1 MGKISCNFISY
12 SLKRTVDITVVV
24 PTPTLT
30 DGFTLEAGPSA
41 PVSHKPPHKYPVLY
55 LLHGM
60 GNNHAT
66 WSGYSNVEMYAEER
80 NIIVVM
86 FSAENKNYQDVPGIN
101 GMLKDNFFRFLHKEL
116 PDFVCGMFPALSKPE
131 HTYIAGLSMG
141 GYGTLV
147 HGFTNPEQYRAMGA
161 LSIGGNPPPR
171 KDAEGNDIPYP
182 DSWKPIKLAEKVKAE
197 GRQFPKMYIA
207 CGDKDG
213 LYPAALELQEKM
225 KELGA
230 DVTWVPCPGFVH
242 EWRLWDQ
249 QIEAFLDWI
258 PRTDFYAGS
267 KRRI

>member
-1 MGKISCNFISY
+1 MGKFQCNFISY
-12 SLKRTVDITVVV
+12 ALKRTVDITVVV

-30 DGFTLEAGPSA
+30 DGFTLEMDPGA
-41 PVSHKPPHKYPVLY
+41 PISHKPRHKYPVLY

-66 WSGYSNVEMYAEER
+66 WTGYTNVEMYAEEQ

-86 FSAENKNYQDVPGIN
+86 FSAENKSYINSPGIN
-101 GMLKDNFFRFLHKEL
+101 SMLQDKFFDFLHKEL
-116 PDFVCGMFPALSKPE
+116 PDFVGGMFPALTDPE

-147 HGFTNPEQYRAMGA
+147 HGFSSPEQYRAMGVF
-161 LSIGGNPPPR
+161 SVGGSLPPQ
-171 KDAEGNDIPYP
+171 KDENGNDIPQDP
-182 DSWKPIKLAEKVKAE
+182 RWQPMVLAEKIHEE

-207 CGDKDG
+207 CGEADP
-213 LYPAALELQEKM
+213 LYPSAVELQEKM
-225 KELGA
+225 KDLGA
-230 DVTWVPCPGFVH
+230 DVTWVSRPGYAH
-242 EWRLWDQ
+242 EWRLWDEQ
-249 QIEAFLDWI
+249 VEAFLNWI